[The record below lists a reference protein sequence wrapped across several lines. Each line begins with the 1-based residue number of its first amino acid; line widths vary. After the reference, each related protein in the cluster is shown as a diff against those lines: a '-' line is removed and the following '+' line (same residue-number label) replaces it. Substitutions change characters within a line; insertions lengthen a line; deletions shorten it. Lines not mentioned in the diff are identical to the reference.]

1 MTNVRE
7 MVNLH
12 LPIVLKVINSAALIA
27 IALSTICAADSLK
40 EMSDKGSAPAAIT
53 ETN

>member
-1 MTNVRE
+1 MANVRE

-12 LPIVLKVINSAALIA
+12 LPIVLKVINSIALIA

-40 EMSDKGSAPAAIT
+40 KMSGKGSAPAAIT